1 MISNSGHDEN
11 GRYSS
16 GAAGDQTGGEWAR
29 INWYNRPWNVV
40 LRYPDI
46 TVGAL
51 MAQLA
56 GEAADNNKIGYDQNQ
71 RRTFYNQLKAVGW
84 FPKSINTAC
93 ESDCSAGVT
102 AITIAAGNILGIEKL
117 KSLSPDIYTGNMK
130 SAFKSAGFLLLTESK
145 YLTSDNY
152 LMPGDVLLY
161 EGHHTA
167 INLDWGTKTT
177 MPTFTVESYIS
188 SVTAFARTARAGN
201 YTYGDS
207 HSLPP
212 SADHV
217 TSCDRGTVARP
228 LYDLGFKNQPA
239 GGITVIN
246 MESYLTSWG
255 FSKIT
260 NQNALKRGDIVLM
273 KKVGESKPT
282 AAWHTFVL
290 TDFKNVNNVSKFD
303 FGSQERIRSY
313 QPFTLVPLNQ
323 WPGSKEFYCAFRY
336 GKSDETSY
344 TFSPSDLKKGTKNN
358 SAYLA
363 TEILKARDYQGVKD
377 KNGKIQDLELNFD
390 WTKGDMAAM
399 AHYKWDRIVNG
410 TNLCRGPYGAGEV
423 GPKDWADL
431 LGGNIP
437 FTVVELPTKQ
447 KSGTSVLLCQEILRS
462 RGVKGADGKP
472 IQLSQ
477 KWDENLEFAVKT
489 YQKVRGLKQTGKVTT
504 SVWKDM
510 LGTM

>member
-1 MISNSGHDEN
+1 MISNSGHDER
-11 GRYSS
+11 GKYS
-16 GAAGDQTGGEWAR
+16 GGVAGDQTGGEWAR

-71 RRTFYNQLKAVGW
+71 RRTFHNQLKAVGW
-84 FPKSINTAC
+84 FPKAITTAC

-102 AITIAAGNILGIEKL
+102 AIAIAVGNILGLEKL
-117 KSLSPDIYTGNMK
+117 KNLSPDIYTGNMK
-130 SAFKSAGFLLLTESK
+130 SAFKNAGFLALTESK
-145 YLTSDNY
+145 YLTSDKY
-152 LMPGDVLLY
+152 LLPGDVLLY

-167 INLDWGTKTT
+167 INLDWGGETT

-188 SVTAFARTARAGN
+188 AVTAFARTARAGN
-201 YTYGDS
+201 YAYGDS
-207 HSLPP
+207 HSIPP
-212 SADHV
+212 SADHI
-217 TSCDRGTVARP
+217 TSCDRGAVARP
-228 LYDLGFKNQPA
+228 LYDLGFRNQPA

-246 MESYLTSWG
+246 MESFLTKWG

-260 NQNALKRGDIVLM
+260 NANSLKRGDIVLM
-273 KKVGESKPT
+273 KRVGESKPT

-290 TDFKNVNNVSKFD
+290 TAFTNVNNVSKFD
-303 FGSQERIRSY
+303 FGSQERIRSP

-336 GKSDETSY
+336 GKSNDTTY
-344 TFSPSDLKKGTKNN
+344 TISPTAVKKNTNN
-358 SAYLA
+358 TSAYLA
-363 TEILKARDYQGVKD
+363 TEILKARGYQGVKD
-377 KNGKIQDLELNFD
+377 SDGKIQDLELNFK

-410 TNLCRGPYGAGEV
+410 TNLCNGRYGAGEI
-423 GPKDWADL
+423 GPNDWKDL
-431 LGGNIP
+431 LGGATP
-437 FTVVELPTKQ
+437 FTLVELPAKQ

-462 RGVKGADGKP
+462 RGFKGADGKL

-477 KWDENLEFAVKT
+477 KWDDNLEYAVKA
-489 YQKVRGLKQTGKVTT
+489 YQKARGMSQSGKVTVA
-504 SVWKDM
+504 VWKDM
-510 LGTM
+510 LGAM